1 MSSNLKQDISIG
13 NRLKLFRKRANLT
26 QDQVA
31 AQLTIRGHIITS
43 DIIAKMEQ
51 GKYSIKISVLLSLKE
66 IYRIDSFDDIF
77 SDLK

>member
-13 NRLKLFRKRANLT
+13 KQLKLFRKKANLT

-31 AQLTIRGHIITS
+31 AQLTIMGYTITS

-51 GKYSIKISVLLSLKE
+51 GKYSIKISILIALKD
-66 IYRIDSFDDIF
+66 IYQIESFDEIF
-77 SDLK
+77 ADLL